1 MEYIKMNQQ
10 RARKIG
16 AFPHKDLA
24 RRCKPGDVII
34 DVSTGRAIRLPA
46 DRRAFEKRAG
56 SYALRGTYY
65 KLAKDCMKSVTIDY
79 FNDAI
84 YLERSIENM
93 EKKLRNLEDL
103 QRKTR
108 MNMQAAALGSSKDV
122 VVLFY
127 HRKGDE
133 MMDPKEVQKI
143 LRRGDRLLSFGR
155 RYNHPPSESNESLWV
170 ALVEVS
176 GLVTERIQSYYTKD
190 RWDFKSDKAGST
202 TRIDQTGFEPGD
214 KFGEGVG
221 YILFN
226 HGKRLAKPIDL
237 DAVRDK
243 ERAEAEKKRK
253 ADEDLKNVRTTDEI
267 PTRTKIFAY
276 RGWLGIQSQPKAEGL
291 IAKPGGDNLGV
302 VVRTDCCDIT
312 PDAKQAFA
320 SAGREGGSFAPF
332 MLTKHEGPGT
342 EHGKSSIGWLGGY
355 TQACKTGEVVLGR
368 DCNKEVLADMV
379 LVEDMALPKSFVE
392 FVDEQILK
400 TN

>member
-1 MEYIKMNQQ
+1 MFLKNITNTTMEYIKMNQN

-16 AFPHKDLA
+16 AFPHKEIA
-24 RRCKPGDVII
+24 KRCQPGDVII
-34 DVSTGRAIRLPA
+34 DVSTGRILRLPA
-46 DRRAFEKRAG
+46 DKRAFAKKAE

-65 KLAKDCMKSVTIDY
+65 KRAGDCKLTAVQLG
-79 FNDAI
+79 DAI
-84 YLERSIENM
+84 GIEQS
-93 EKKLRNLEDL
+93 LEDT
-103 QRKTR
+103 QSKTR
-108 MNMQAAALGSSKDV
+108 RDMQVAALGTSKDV
-122 VVLFY
+122 VVLYY

-190 RWDFKSDKAGST
+190 RGDFKSDKAGST

-214 KFGEGVG
+214 KFGEGGSYV
-221 YILFN
+221 LFN
-226 HGKRLAKPIDL
+226 HGRRLAKPIDL

-253 ADEDLKNVRTTDEI
+253 ADEDLKNVRTTDEE

-302 VVRTDCCDIT
+302 VLRTDCCDLT
-312 PDAKQAFA
+312 PH
-320 SAGREGGSFAPF
+320 
-332 MLTKHEGPGT
+332 T
-342 EHGKSSIGWLGGY
+342 
-355 TQACKTGEVVLGR
+355 
-368 DCNKEVLADMV
+368 
-379 LVEDMALPKSFVE
+379 
-392 FVDEQILK
+392 
-400 TN
+400 